1 MSRCNITCKGIIMI
15 TNNSNTP
22 TQPQFIKPSE
32 LIEYEPAFTLGGF
45 RHLQF
50 TKGKE
55 LEAAGVTARFGRRLL
70 INLPLFRDWIASG
83 NARVIGGRGI
93 KL

>member
-1 MSRCNITCKGIIMI
+1 MI
-15 TNNSNTP
+15 TNNTNT
-22 TQPQFIKPSE
+22 TAQPQFIKPSE
-32 LIEYEPAFTLGGF
+32 VNKHEPAITVGGF

-70 INLPLFRDWIASG
+70 INLPRFRDWIADG
-83 NARVIGGRGI
+83 NARVIGGRGVS
-93 KL
+93 L